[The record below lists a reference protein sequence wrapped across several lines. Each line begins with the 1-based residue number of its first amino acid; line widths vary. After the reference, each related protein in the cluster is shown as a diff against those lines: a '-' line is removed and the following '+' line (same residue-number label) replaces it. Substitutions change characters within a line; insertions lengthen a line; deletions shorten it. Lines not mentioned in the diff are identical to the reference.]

1 MHNTSKTHQSWRIHY
16 TVDNKSTTF
25 QSNYSFELKTIY
37 LLEKYYLVTY
47 KVDMM
52 HLMDIHFKDLVRLKS
67 EHASG
72 PFSIIYY
79 IFILMSLSVSCQDEI
94 LLGARK
100 PRWRRIACHKNQR
113 VIIIACISTRCLT
126 HNGCYCCVCLTY
138 CHIQ

>member
-1 MHNTSKTHQSWRIHY
+1 MVGGDLAMHNTSKTHQSWRIHY

-52 HLMDIHFKDLVRLKS
+52 HLMDIHFKALVRLKS

-72 PFSIIYY
+72 PFSIIHTYVS
-79 IFILMSLSVSCQDEI
+79 ICELS
-94 LLGARK
+94 R
-100 PRWRRIACHKNQR
+100 
-113 VIIIACISTRCLT
+113 
-126 HNGCYCCVCLTY
+126 
-138 CHIQ
+138 